1 MKIEKILLNVLAVQ
15 KSGVTCI
22 PKSQFVDYPMISFS
36 GTQNL
41 RHVLNYD
48 LNFLE
53 SEWKPKG
60 KVHSGFVK
68 RSIKLME
75 KIEYFIEENDDFI
88 LSGHS
93 LGGAVAVLCASR
105 ITTNGKNVVGVY
117 TFGTP
122 KIGNEDFKEYYIDQ
136 NLWEKT
142 KNYVTPRDFVK
153 KLPPFIYKNI
163 GDEIE
168 LYSSEKNLLTSHDIK
183 TYYNFFHNFS

>member
-15 KSGVTCI
+15 KVGVTCI
-22 PKSQFVDYPMISFS
+22 PKTRELGHPLISFS
-36 GTQNL
+36 GTQNIK
-41 RHVLNYD
+41 HVLNYD

-53 SEWKPKG
+53 AEWQPKG

-68 RSIKLME
+68 RSIKLMDQ
-75 KIEYFIEENDDFI
+75 IEYFIKENDDFI

-105 ITTNGKNVVGVY
+105 ITTNGKNVAGVY

-122 KIGNEDFKEYYIDQ
+122 KIGNEDFREYYIDQ

-168 LYSSEKNLLTSHDIK
+168 LYSSERNLLKSHDIK
-183 TYYNFFHNFS
+183 TYRNFFHNFS

>member
-1 MKIEKILLNVLAVQ
+1 MKIEKILINILSVQ

-22 PKSQFVDYPMISFS
+22 PKSQLVDYPIISFS
-36 GTQNL
+36 GTQNFSQ
-41 RHVLNYD
+41 VLNYD
-48 LNFLE
+48 LNFLPE
-53 SEWKPKG
+53 EWSPKG
-60 KVHSGFVK
+60 KAHSGFIK
-68 RSIKLME
+68 RSLKLIDE
-75 KIEYFIEENDDFI
+75 IEYFIEENDNFI

-105 ITTNGKNVVGVY
+105 ITTNGKNVLAVY

-122 KIGNEDFKEYYIDQ
+122 KIGDEEFREYYINQ

-142 KNYVTPRDFVK
+142 KNYVTPRDFVR

-168 LYSSEKNLLTSHDIK
+168 IYSSERNLLKSHDIK
-183 TYYNFFHNFS
+183 TYNRFFSDFS

>member
-15 KSGVTCI
+15 KAGVTCI
-22 PKSQFVDYPMISFS
+22 PKTRELDHPVIFFS

-41 RHVLNYD
+41 MHLLNYD
-48 LNFLE
+48 LNFLQKD
-53 SEWKPKG
+53 WPPKG
-60 KVHSGFVK
+60 KAHSGFVK
-68 RSIKLME
+68 RTNKLIDE
-75 KIEYFIEENDDFI
+75 IEYFIEENDDFI

-105 ITTNGKNVVGVY
+105 ITTNGKNVTGVY
-117 TFGTP
+117 TFGAP
-122 KIGNEDFKEYYIDQ
+122 KIGNEEFREYYIKQ
-136 NLWEKT
+136 NLWGKT

-168 LYSSEKNLLTSHDIK
+168 IYSNEKHLLKSHDIK
-183 TYYNFFHNFS
+183 AYHYFFHNFS

>member
-1 MKIEKILLNVLAVQ
+1 MKIEKFLLNVLSVQ

-22 PKSQFVDYPMISFS
+22 PRSQFIDNPIISFS
-36 GTQNL
+36 GTHNL
-41 RHVLNYD
+41 RQVLNYD

-53 SEWKPKG
+53 AEWKPKG
-60 KVHSGFVK
+60 KAHSGFVK
-68 RSIKLME
+68 RSIKLIDE
-75 KIEYFIEENDDFI
+75 IEYFIKENDDFI

-105 ITTNGKNVVGVY
+105 ITTNGKNVAGVY

-122 KIGNEDFKEYYIDQ
+122 KIGNEDFREYYVDQ

-168 LYSSEKNLLTSHDIK
+168 LYSSERNLLKSHDIK
-183 TYYNFFHNFS
+183 TYINFFHNFS